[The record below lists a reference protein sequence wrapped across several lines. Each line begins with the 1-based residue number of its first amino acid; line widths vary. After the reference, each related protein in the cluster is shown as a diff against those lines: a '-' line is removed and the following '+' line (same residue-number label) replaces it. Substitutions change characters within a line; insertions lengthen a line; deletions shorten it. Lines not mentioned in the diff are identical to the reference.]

1 MGTDD
6 SWVAMCNEK
15 ENRTN
20 RYPLRNKV
28 NTDQSN
34 EKVMSDQ
41 ENFLEL
47 QHGDDRPTMSGIGPT
62 LEDGEGGMV
71 R

>member
-1 MGTDD
+1 MGTDN
-6 SWVAMCNEK
+6 SWVAMSNEK

-28 NTDQSN
+28 NADQSN

-41 ENFLEL
+41 ESSWGRNTVMTNLLCQE
-47 QHGDDRPTMSGIGPT
+47 
-62 LEDGEGGMV
+62 
-71 R
+71 

>member
-6 SWVAMCNEK
+6 SWVAMSNEK

-20 RYPLRNKV
+20 RYPLRNKI

-41 ENFLEL
+41 EI
-47 QHGDDRPTMSGIGPT
+47 SWS
-62 LEDGEGGMV
+62 
-71 R
+71 

>member
-6 SWVAMCNEK
+6 SWVAISNEK
-15 ENRTN
+15 ENCTN

-41 ENFLEL
+41 ENF
-47 QHGDDRPTMSGIGPT
+47 SGCQ
-62 LEDGEGGMV
+62 E
-71 R
+71 